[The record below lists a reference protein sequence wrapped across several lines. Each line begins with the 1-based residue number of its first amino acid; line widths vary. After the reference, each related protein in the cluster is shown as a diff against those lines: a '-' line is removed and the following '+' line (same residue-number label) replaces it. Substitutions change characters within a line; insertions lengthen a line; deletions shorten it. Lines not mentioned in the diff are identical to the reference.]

1 VDDYGVAGLWGAE
14 NLPMSANRKLSLKLS
29 LAFVL
34 AALASVALIPSGA
47 AAAGAG
53 KLTPRQAV
61 AKCRAERKADTVAF
75 RTEYGIGAK
84 KRAPMARCI
93 AAKAFPAVD
102 TAIAALPALPAL
114 PDLTGL
120 VPPQACSAIQSVL
133 AALPTLDFSQ
143 LLSLQLPSLPGLS
156 IPPQLLTQLSQLQGL
171 LSQLQGML
179 TSIPGLGFV
188 QQMLQSQLSQ
198 AAALAQQGLAV
209 ICPVVP

>member
-1 VDDYGVAGLWGAE
+1 
-14 NLPMSANRKLSLKLS
+14 MSAKRKLPLKLS

-34 AALASVALIPSGA
+34 AALASVALLPSGA
-47 AAAGAG
+47 AAAG
-53 KLTPRQAV
+53 KLTPKQAV

-75 RTEYGIGAK
+75 RADYGIGAK
-84 KRAPMARCI
+84 KRAPMARCV
-93 AAKAFPAVD
+93 AAKALPAVD
-102 TAIAALPALPAL
+102 TAIAALPVLPAL

-156 IPPQLLTQLSQLQGL
+156 VPPELLAQLAQLQGL

-179 TSIPGLGFV
+179 ASIPGLGFI
-188 QQMLQSQLSQ
+188 QQMLQSQLAQ